1 MSYCIPKGKNLKI
14 VQHISYVNQSTSLF
28 HIYCFAHILCHDET
42 ILLLL
47 LFTLFPLM
55 TLQKSSRRHSCRRM
69 TDRGEADGERK
80 SGSAFAPRLSFG
92 LWEPINPTSRAI
104 RLTELS
110 AVWCS
115 EVCARASA
123 HSRGQMQFGCHRR
136 AYFWTSV
143 ACMSIIH
150 AFHDYVRLIM
160 LISPPFHLRRLSARL
175 HYQRGGD
182 SV

>member
-1 MSYCIPKGKNLKI
+1 
-14 VQHISYVNQSTSLF
+14 
-28 HIYCFAHILCHDET
+28 
-42 ILLLL
+42 
-47 LFTLFPLM
+47 
-55 TLQKSSRRHSCRRM
+55 M

-115 EVCARASA
+115 DVWAGASA

-150 AFHDYVRLIM
+150 AFHDYVRMIM
-160 LISPPFHLRRLSARL
+160 LISPPFHLRWLSARL

-182 SV
+182 SVQNDSIRYLVTALVGTAFLWDVSVRKKKQNSAAVAWNIHTRLFTSVERTCILAQGCRTKKGK